1 MMKLGVAAK
10 VSDSS
15 VWLLPLPYG
24 ETGYMMRASAS
35 LRQFWLT
42 HADAFHLEIEK
53 KRATK
58 ARSAQASAS

>member
-15 VWLLPLPYG
+15 VWLLPLAYG
-24 ETGYMMRASAS
+24 ETGYMMHSSAS

-42 HADAFHLEIEK
+42 HADAFQFETEK

-58 ARSAQASAS
+58 ARSLQASGS

>member
-15 VWLLPLPYG
+15 VWLLPLAYG
-24 ETGYMMRASAS
+24 ETEYMKHSSAS

-42 HADAFHLEIEK
+42 HADAFHFEIE

-58 ARSAQASAS
+58 ARSLQASGS